1 MQNRVISRKDLAAFV
16 DDLIKTRAAGEVI
29 GIQAQRNKYNF
40 GPLKKAD
47 DLRLDYD
54 ISLLP
59 PKKYFFPAQET
70 VLKYEVGK
78 SPKVEP
84 VVEEKAYAII
94 GVHPFDIRGILL
106 FDAVYGGNNPDPN
119 YFLKRNNTVII
130 GVDCLNPNPKAFAT
144 SMGTHST
151 EEGFDLMLTDMGDA
165 YYVTVGTTRGNNL
178 LNKHAKNVKDSMP
191 ADQEKRDKTR
201 KDAEKKYKVTL
212 NMRPQDIPALLDATW
227 ESKVFNDRA
236 ATCLSCGS
244 CVMVCPTCVCFDVQD
259 DMALNLKDGLR
270 FRQWDACMLPEFAK
284 VASGENFREH
294 KEQRFRHRM
303 YRKGKYLVERYKYL
317 GCVGCGRCASACLA
331 EIASPAETYNLL
343 KEAK

>member
-1 MQNRVISRKDLAAFV
+1 MQNRVISRKDLAVFV

-29 GIQAQRNKYNF
+29 GIKAQGNKYNF
-40 GPLKKAD
+40 GPLKSAAE
-47 DLRLDYD
+47 LRLDYD

-59 PKKYFFPAQET
+59 PKKHFFPARET

-78 SPKVEP
+78 SPRVEP
-84 VVEEKAYAII
+84 EVEEKKLCMI
-94 GVHPFDIRGILL
+94 GVHPYDIRAIFL
-106 FDAVYGGNNPDPN
+106 FDAVYGGDHPDPN
-119 YFLKRNNTVII
+119 YFLKRNDAFII
-130 GVDCLNPNPKAFAT
+130 GVDCLNPNPKAFAA
-144 SMGTHST
+144 SLGTAT
-151 EEGFDLMLTDMGDA
+151 IEDGFDLMLTDIGDT

-178 LNKHAKNVKDSMP
+178 LNKHAKNVVDATP
-191 ADQEKRDKTR
+191 ADQDKRDKAR
-201 KDAEKKYKVTL
+201 KDALKKYQVSLKMEPGT
-212 NMRPQDIPALLDATW
+212 IPALLDATW
-227 ESKVFNDRA
+227 ESKVFSDKA
-236 ATCLSCGS
+236 ATCFSCGS

-259 DMALNLKDGLR
+259 DMSLNLKDGAR

-303 YRKGKYLVERYKYL
+303 YRKGKYLVERYKNP
-317 GCVGCGRCASACLA
+317 GCVGCGRCATACLA